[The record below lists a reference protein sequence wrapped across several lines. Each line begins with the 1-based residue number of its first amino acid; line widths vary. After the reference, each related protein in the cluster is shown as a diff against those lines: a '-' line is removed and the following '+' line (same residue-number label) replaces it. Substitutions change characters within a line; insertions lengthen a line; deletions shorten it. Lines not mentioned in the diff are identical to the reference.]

1 MHEHQEKRIAASRE
15 FAESLEQLQD
25 ILTEGSQTAESEPQQ
40 SDESSVEVSTETKLL
55 EEAAAELD
63 EFLDNI

>member
-15 FAESLEQLQD
+15 FAESLEELQD
-25 ILTEGSQTAESEPQQ
+25 ILTPSSQTAESEPHQ
-40 SDESSVEVSTETKLL
+40 SDKSSVEISTEAKLL

-63 EFLDNI
+63 EFLGDI